1 MRIFGGSGVVRDAIV
16 PSASTAAS
24 DPNAAETLSRQLGPG
39 PFSLIMLFMSPAADL
54 ERLPTDAARVFVGV
68 PIVGCTTAGEI
79 SGAGYDEGTVV
90 ALALPCEFF
99 RVDTVTIPDLMRLD
113 PPALA
118 AAIVRKRVAMSQQY
132 PELAHEFAMLLV
144 DGLSQKEDE
153 LTSALAAG
161 LGAMPMLG
169 GSAGDGTRYARTFVL
184 DGDRLSRNA
193 AVLALVRTECPVRV
207 FNFDHLM
214 PTERRMV
221 VTEADPRRRV
231 VRQINAEPAAREYAR
246 LVGKDPQQLSP
257 FTFAAHPV
265 AVRMG
270 TRHHVRAI
278 RQVMENGDLVFF
290 SAIDEG
296 VVLTITE
303 PADMVGQLKRELAG
317 LCMPERPTAILAFD
331 CILRRLEAEEKQ
343 VVGRVS
349 GLLRRY
355 GVVGFSTYGEQFGPM
370 HVNQT
375 MTGVAIYPP
384 GTVLPEKVS
393 E

>member
-1 MRIFGGSGVVRDAIV
+1 MKTFGAREAII
-16 PSASTAAS
+16 PRASAAAS
-24 DPNAAETLSRQLGPG
+24 DPNAMEMLADQLGPG
-39 PFSLIMLFMSPAADL
+39 PFSLIMLFVSPAADL
-54 ERLPTDAARVFVGV
+54 ERLPAEAARVFGDA
-68 PIVGCTTAGEI
+68 PIIGCTTAGEI
-79 SGAGYDEGTVV
+79 SEAGYGDGAIV
-90 ALALPCEFF
+90 ALALSSNYF
-99 RVDTVTIPDLMRLD
+99 RVDTVSIPDLLRLD

-118 AAIVRKRVAMSQQY
+118 SALVSTRAEMAQQY

-153 LTSALAAG
+153 LTTALAAG
-161 LGAMPMLG
+161 LGATPMLG
-169 GSAGDGTRYARTFVL
+169 GSAGDGTRFAETFVL
-184 DGDRLSRNA
+184 DGLRLSRNA

-214 PTERRMV
+214 PTEKRMV
-221 VTEADPRRRV
+221 VTEADPLRRI
-231 VRQINAEPAAREYAR
+231 VRQINAEPAAHEYAR
-246 LVGKDPQQLSP
+246 LVGMDPQQLSP

-270 TRHHVRAI
+270 ACHHVRAI

-303 PADMVGQLKRELAG
+303 PTDMMGQLKRELAR
-317 LCMPERPTAILAFD
+317 LCMPEQPTAILAFD

-343 VVGRVS
+343 FVGHVS

-384 GTVLPEKVS
+384 GTALPEKVP
-393 E
+393 

>member
-1 MRIFGGSGVVRDAIV
+1 MRTFDGSSMARCAIV
-16 PSASTAAS
+16 PRASTAAR
-24 DPNAAETLSRQLGPG
+24 DPNAVETLARQLGPT
-39 PFSLIMLFMSPAADL
+39 PFSLIMLFASPAADL
-54 ERLPTDAARVFVGV
+54 DRLPREAARVFEGIPV
-68 PIVGCTTAGEI
+68 IGCTTAGEI
-79 SGAGYDEGTVV
+79 SDAGYDEDTIV
-90 ALALPCEFF
+90 ALALPSDYF
-99 RVDTVTIPDLMRLD
+99 RVDTITIPDLTRLD

-118 AAIVRKRVAMSQQY
+118 AALVRKRAAMVERY
-132 PELAHEFAMLLV
+132 PELAYEFAMLLV
-144 DGLSQKEDE
+144 DGLSEKEDE

-161 LGAMPMLG
+161 LGATPMLG
-169 GSAGDGTRYARTFVL
+169 GSAGDGTRFAETFVL
-184 DGDRLSRNA
+184 DGHRLSRNA

-221 VTEADPRRRV
+221 VTDADPRRRI

-278 RQVMENGDLVFF
+278 RQVMENDDLAFF
-290 SAIDEG
+290 AAIDEG

-303 PADMVGQLKRELAG
+303 PTDMVDQLKHELAR
-317 LCMPERPTAILAFD
+317 LCVPQRPTAILAFD

-343 VVGRVS
+343 FIGRVS
-349 GLLRRY
+349 ELLRRY

-384 GTVLPEKVS
+384 GTVLPEKVP
-393 E
+393 

>member
-1 MRIFGGSGVVRDAIV
+1 MRISGGSGAVRDAIV
-16 PSASTAAS
+16 RRASTTAG
-24 DPNAAETLSRQLGPG
+24 DPNAVETLSRQLGSG

-54 ERLPTDAARVFVGV
+54 VRLPIEAARVFDGV

-79 SGAGYDEGTVV
+79 SDAGYDEGTIV
-90 ALALPCEFF
+90 ALALPTEYF

-118 AAIVRKRVAMSQQY
+118 AALVRTRTAMAQQY

-161 LGAMPMLG
+161 LGATPMLG
-169 GSAGDGTRYARTFVL
+169 GSAGDGTRFERTFVL
-184 DGDRLSRNA
+184 DGHRLSRNA
-193 AVLALVRTECPVRV
+193 AVLALVRTECSVRV
-207 FNFDHLM
+207 FNFDHLI
-214 PTERRMV
+214 PTEKRMV
-221 VTEADPRRRV
+221 VTEADPHRRI

-246 LVGKDPQQLSP
+246 LVGKDPQQLTP
-257 FTFAAHPV
+257 FTFAANPV

-303 PADMVGQLKRELAG
+303 PADMHGQLKRELAG

-343 VVGRVS
+343 VIGRVS

-355 GVVGFSTYGEQFGPM
+355 GVIGFSTYGEQFGPM

-375 MTGVAIYPP
+375 MTGLAIYPP
-384 GTVLPEKVS
+384 GTALPEKVS

>member
-1 MRIFGGSGVVRDAIV
+1 MRTFAGSGIACEAIAPRGSV
-16 PSASTAAS
+16 SAR
-24 DPNAAETLSRQLGPG
+24 DPNALETLARQLGPG
-39 PFSLIMLFMSPAADL
+39 PFSLIMLFVSPAADL
-54 ERLPTDAARVFVGV
+54 ERLPSQAARVFGDI

-79 SGAGYDEGTVV
+79 SDAGYNEDSIV
-90 ALALPCEFF
+90 AIALPAAYF
-99 RVDTVTIPDLMRLD
+99 RVDTLTIPDLLRLD

-118 AAIVRKRVAMSQQY
+118 AALVRTRTAMAERH
-132 PELAHEFAMLLV
+132 PELAHEFAILLV

-161 LGAMPMLG
+161 MGATPMLG
-169 GSAGDGTRYARTFVL
+169 GSAGDGTRFTRTFVL
-184 DGDRLSRNA
+184 DGRRLSENA
-193 AVLALVRTECPVRV
+193 AALVLVRTECPVRV
-207 FNFDHLM
+207 FNFDHLV

-221 VTEADPRRRV
+221 VTEADPRHRI

-246 LVGKDPQQLSP
+246 LVGMDPEQLST

-270 TRHHVRAI
+270 MRHHVRAI
-278 RQVMENGDLVFF
+278 RQVMENGDLIFF

-303 PADMVGQLKRELAG
+303 PGDMIGQLNRELTR
-317 LCMPERPTAILAFD
+317 LSLPERPTAILAFD

-343 VVGRVS
+343 IVGRVS
-349 GLLRRY
+349 ELLRRHR
-355 GVVGFSTYGEQFGPM
+355 VIGFCTYGEQFGPM

-384 GTVLPEKVS
+384 GTVLPEKVP
-393 E
+393 

>member
-1 MRIFGGSGVVRDAIV
+1 MRTLGGRPAREAIV
-16 PSASTAAS
+16 PRASIAAS
-24 DPNAAETLSRQLGPG
+24 DRNAVEALARQLGAG
-39 PFSLIMLFMSPAADL
+39 PFSLLMLFVSPQADL
-54 ERLPTDAARVFVGV
+54 ERLPEEARRIFGDL
-68 PIVGCTTAGEI
+68 PIIGCTTAGEI
-79 SGAGYDEGTVV
+79 SEAGYGDDTIV
-90 ALALPCEFF
+90 ALALPAEYF
-99 RVDTVTIPDLMRLD
+99 RVDTLTIADLTRLD

-118 AAIVRKRVAMSQQY
+118 SALIRTRMAMAEHY
-132 PELAHEFAMLLV
+132 PELAHEFAILLV

-153 LTSALAAG
+153 LTSALATG
-161 LGAMPMLG
+161 MGATPMLG
-169 GSAGDGTRYARTFVL
+169 GSAGDGTRFTRTFVL
-184 DGDRLSRNA
+184 DGERLSQNA

-207 FNFDHLM
+207 FNFDHLV

-231 VRQINAEPAAREYAR
+231 VRKINAEPAAREYAR
-246 LVGKDPQQLSP
+246 LVGIDPEQLST

-303 PADMVGQLKRELAG
+303 PGDMVGQLNRELAR
-317 LCMPERPTAILAFD
+317 LSLPERPTAILAFD

-343 VVGRVS
+343 SVGRVS
-349 GLLRRY
+349 ELLRRH
-355 GVVGFSTYGEQFGPM
+355 GVIGFSTYGEQFGPM

-384 GTVLPEKVS
+384 GTLLPEKVP
-393 E
+393 